1 MKTSQMTTG
10 NGYLFRACYS
20 KSQTP
25 SLIFNRDEEAERGEE
40 KLYNE
45 RRKGFRCSVLESY
58 WHVEAGDGLTKSEI
72 FCEGS

>member
-20 KSQTP
+20 KSQPP

-40 KLYNE
+40 SFLMKEGKASDVLYWKAVGMWKLAV
-45 RRKGFRCSVLESY
+45 G
-58 WHVEAGDGLTKSEI
+58 
-72 FCEGS
+72 